1 MEFKST
7 RKTTRFLDPRAGFAE
22 TRVESEVRLH
32 PLTGRTSRVAHF
44 SVRGASRPDPEGLI
58 AATRENCPFC
68 PEAIDRVTP
77 MFPAD
82 LVPQGRLRRNE
93 ATVVP
98 NLFPYDAYSALTIMT
113 RDHYVPLSAFTQEC
127 LSDAFGL
134 SLAFFEQA
142 AGDDS
147 EAAYG
152 LINWN
157 YMPYSGGSQIHPH
170 LQVYA
175 TATPG
180 NLLSAEIAAS
190 RAYRE
195 QNGRH
200 FWAELTTREKQAG
213 ERYLG
218 EVGSTL
224 WCTAFAPLG
233 VLGDIV
239 AIFPGSCSCRDLTS
253 RQIGDFARG
262 LLKVF
267 AYYESAGIG
276 SFNLAFYPGP
286 EKQDYFWTHAVV
298 SARTSINPL
307 VHASDINTLQHL
319 YGEPFCIVTP
329 EELAGEVRAFF

>member
-1 MEFKST
+1 MEFKSI
-7 RKTTRFLDPRAGFAE
+7 RKISRLLDPRAGFVE
-22 TRVESEVRLH
+22 TRVESEVRFH

-44 SVRGASRPDPEGLI
+44 SLHGASRPDPGELI
-58 AATRENCPFC
+58 AATREKCPFC
-68 PEAIDRVTP
+68 PQAVDRVTP

-82 LVPQGRLRRNE
+82 IVPQGRLRRNE

-113 RDHYVPLSAFTQEC
+113 RDHYVPLSAFTEER
-127 LSDAFGL
+127 LSDAFAL
-134 SLAFFEQA
+134 SLAFLDQA
-142 AGDDS
+142 GRDDP
-147 EAAYG
+147 EAAFG

-180 NLLSAEIAAS
+180 NLLSAEIEAS
-190 RAYRE
+190 RVYQER
-195 QNGRH
+195 NGRN
-200 FWAELTTREKQAG
+200 FWADLITAEQEAG
-213 ERYLG
+213 ERWLG
-218 EVGSTL
+218 AVGNTY

-233 VLGDIV
+233 VLGDILAV
-239 AIFPGSCSCRDLTS
+239 FPDSRSCRDLTPG
-253 RQIGDFARG
+253 QIGDLARG

-286 EKQDYFWTHAVV
+286 QGQDYFWTHAVV
-298 SARTSINPL
+298 SARTSINPV

-319 YGEPFCIVTP
+319 YGEPFCVVTP
-329 EELAGEVRAFF
+329 EELARKVRAFF